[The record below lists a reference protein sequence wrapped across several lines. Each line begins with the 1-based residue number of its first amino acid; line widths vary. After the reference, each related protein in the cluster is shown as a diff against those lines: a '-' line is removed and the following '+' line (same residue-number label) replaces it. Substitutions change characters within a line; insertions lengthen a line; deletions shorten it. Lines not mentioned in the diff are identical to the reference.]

1 MNRTLLL
8 RVPAALLVAALVA
21 CKSAPPTHTP
31 AAPPGFDTRPVAAVP
46 RDNGLDA
53 HWHHGAFMEIFV
65 RAYQDSDGDG
75 VGDLRGLI
83 SRLDHL
89 QRLGVRGIWLMPV
102 TLSADRDHGYATADF
117 RRVEPQY
124 GSLEDMRELLR
135 QAHRRGIGVIMDYV
149 INHASHEFPPFRDA
163 LAHPRSPYR
172 DWFLWSTEAPV
183 GWDIWGKNPWY
194 HEGSRPWEFKGEWKD
209 LPPPPPGARG
219 HYFGTFGAHMPDF
232 NLRHEPTLRYHFDSL
247 RFWMNMGL
255 DGVRLDAVPH
265 MVENNARDWNDQPE
279 SRALT
284 RQLQD
289 LVKSYPK
296 RYTVCEATTSPEVYG
311 RPDICGAAFAFG
323 LVPHIVAAPKGDED
337 AVRAMVDYWKTAP
350 PGMATFL
357 SNHDIFAGPRA
368 WDQFGGDEARYKLAA
383 ATYLLMPGTPF
394 IYYGEEIGQA
404 GLPGLPGDQPIRGPM
419 SWDTRPHA
427 GFTTGIPFRSAAP
440 NAARHNVLAQ
450 SAGTRS
456 ILRHYK
462 DMLQLRNSRGSITR
476 GQWRHAFADGLVMGF
491 ERTLD
496 RERTLVLINY
506 GQTTKTVTVPTEP
519 APTVRARLLWASES
533 QMAGRVQQPS
543 RLGPLRTSGHLLAPQ
558 SVQVWDLNPA
568 D

>member
-1 MNRTLLL
+1 
-8 RVPAALLVAALVA
+8 
-21 CKSAPPTHTP
+21 
-31 AAPPGFDTRPVAAVP
+31 
-46 RDNGLDA
+46 
-53 HWHHGAFMEIFV
+53 
-65 RAYQDSDGDG
+65 
-75 VGDLRGLI
+75 
-83 SRLDHL
+83 
-89 QRLGVRGIWLMPV
+89 
-102 TLSADRDHGYATADF
+102 
-117 RRVEPQY
+117 
-124 GSLEDMRELLR
+124 
-135 QAHRRGIGVIMDYV
+135 
-149 INHASHEFPPFRDA
+149 
-163 LAHPRSPYR
+163 
-172 DWFLWSTEAPV
+172 
-183 GWDIWGKNPWY
+183 
-194 HEGSRPWEFKGEWKD
+194 
-209 LPPPPPGARG
+209 
-219 HYFGTFGAHMPDF
+219 
-232 NLRHEPTLRYHFDSL
+232 
-247 RFWMNMGL
+247 
-255 DGVRLDAVPH
+255 
-265 MVENNARDWNDQPE
+265 
-279 SRALT
+279 
-284 RQLQD
+284 
-289 LVKSYPK
+289 
-296 RYTVCEATTSPEVYG
+296 
-311 RPDICGAAFAFG
+311 
-323 LVPHIVAAPKGDED
+323 
-337 AVRAMVDYWKTAP
+337 
-350 PGMATFL
+350 
-357 SNHDIFAGPRA
+357 
-368 WDQFGGDEARYKLAA
+368 
-383 ATYLLMPGTPF
+383 MPGTPF

-462 DMLQLRNSRGSITR
+462 DMLQLRNSRGSIAR